1 MPRCV
6 SASRIAEAGGD
17 VSELE
22 RGLDSSQILLAPTL
36 AVQQGRTNPSVRYV
50 WGAFSC
56 VCMYLF
62 VCVCVCVCVWV
73 CDNIVCVCACVC
85 CGVQ

>member
-36 AVQQGRTNPSVRYV
+36 GVKQGRANPSVRYV

-56 VCMYLF
+56 VCMYVCMYVRMYVF
-62 VCVCVCVCVWV
+62 VCVCVYVVGFI
-73 CDNIVCVCACVC
+73 D
-85 CGVQ
+85 G

>member
-6 SASRIAEAGGD
+6 SVSRVAESGGD

-22 RGLDSSQILLAPTL
+22 RGLDSSQIVLAPTL

-50 WGAFSC
+50 WGVFSC
-56 VCMYLF
+56 VCMYVCIYLF
-62 VCVCVCVCVWV
+62 MSM
-73 CDNIVCVCACVC
+73 IILFIL
-85 CGVQ
+85 